1 MINSI
6 DLAIGTTI
14 LLIGMAYWTVSI
26 VEHNNNYVDM
36 VKSDYIFDKGI
47 SIMEHLSEDGT
58 LQDAVLLYYFNKT
71 NEAKKLLEERIPLKY
86 YKLYIDGN
94 LLINNTNEAYNNN
107 SIYVLAV
114 LTLNRSEGW
123 YVIYGDENNIS
134 ISDER
139 FEDYDTAYN
148 CPTYRN
154 NPIHMPVYLSKNITS
169 SRVELYIFE
178 N

>member
-123 YVIYGDENNIS
+123 YVIYGDENNIN

-139 FEDYDTAYN
+139 FRDYDEAYN
-148 CPTYRN
+148 YWEYKN

>member
-6 DLAIGTTI
+6 DLAIGTVI

-36 VKSDYIFDKGI
+36 VKTDYIFDKGI

-58 LQDAVLLYYFNKT
+58 LENAVLLYYFGRV
-71 NEAKKLLEERIPLKY
+71 NESKKLLEDRIPLKY

-94 LLINNTNEAYNNN
+94 LLINNANGVYENN
-107 SIYVLAV
+107 SVYVLAI

-123 YVIYGDENNIS
+123 YVIYGDENNIN
-134 ISDER
+134 ISNER
-139 FEDYDTAYN
+139 FLDYDEAYAA
-148 CPTYRN
+148 YMDFE
-154 NPIHMPVYLSKNITS
+154 IHMPVYLSKNITS
-169 SRVELYIFE
+169 SRVELYILG